1 LSQVAPADLA
11 RTAREHMLLH
21 FTDMS
26 QFEHGPLVISRGDGC
41 YVYDAEG
48 RRYIDGLSG
57 LYCTNL
63 GHSYGDELGRDAHAQ
78 MRELPFTSNWTVAHP
93 RSIELA
99 ARIAEL
105 APPGLER
112 VFFTSG
118 GSEAVEAAWKLARQY
133 HAARG
138 EPQRRKAI
146 SRRVAYH
153 GTTLGALSFTGIPS
167 CRAPFEPL
175 GVPTAFVSATDRYRH
190 PQGGDEAA
198 FCRALLDEVE
208 EAIEFETPDT
218 VAMLIAEPVQNAGG
232 CFVPPAGYWAGLR
245 ELCDRHGIL
254 LCSDEVICAWGR
266 LGNWFGAE
274 RFGYVPDLLTFAKGL
289 TSAHFAMGGV
299 LVHDRVA
306 APFIEGE
313 LYMHGIT
320 FGGHPVGAALALK
333 TIEIIERDGVL
344 ANVRANEPLLRD
356 GLTALLELDIVGDV
370 RGMGHFWA
378 IELVRDKA
386 TKATFTSEEADWLLG
401 DFLSDRLLARG
412 LIVRLDDRGE
422 PVIQLAPPLV
432 ADRAVLEEML
442 AILSGTLSEA
452 DAQLG
457 DRVRAAA

>member
-1 LSQVAPADLA
+1 
-11 RTAREHMLLH
+11 
-21 FTDMS
+21 
-26 QFEHGPLVISRGDGC
+26 
-41 YVYDAEG
+41 
-48 RRYIDGLSG
+48 
-57 LYCTNL
+57 
-63 GHSYGDELGRDAHAQ
+63 
-78 MRELPFTSNWTVAHP
+78 
-93 RSIELA
+93 
-99 ARIAEL
+99 
-105 APPGLER
+105 
-112 VFFTSG
+112 
-118 GSEAVEAAWKLARQY
+118 
-133 HAARG
+133 
-138 EPQRRKAI
+138 
-146 SRRVAYH
+146 
-153 GTTLGALSFTGIPS
+153 
-167 CRAPFEPL
+167 
-175 GVPTAFVSATDRYRH
+175 
-190 PQGGDEAA
+190 
-198 FCRALLDEVE
+198 
-208 EAIEFETPDT
+208 
-218 VAMLIAEPVQNAGG
+218 MLIAEPVQNAGG

-320 FGGHPVGAALALK
+320 FGGHPVAAATALANLDVF
-333 TIEIIERDGVL
+333 ERESL
-344 ANVRANEPLLRD
+344 LENVRSNEAAFGAMLDSLRD
-356 GLTALLELDIVGDV
+356 IPIVGDV
-370 RGMGHFWA
+370 RGMGYFWA
-378 IELVRDKA
+378 LELVRDKA